1 METARREVERPVSC
15 QEGRVSGAW
24 EVMIRTLACTQSKQV
39 KEDSLYKDLSEL
51 SPKEPPSAGS
61 PFLVSSQVS
70 EPHLHLGP
78 GLGLSSLVL
87 RSLERA
93 GGQRL

>member
-1 METARREVERPVSC
+1 M
-15 QEGRVSGAW
+15 SGAW

-61 PFLVSSQVS
+61 PFLASSQVS

-78 GLGLSSLVL
+78 GPLLPCAALTALKG
-87 RSLERA
+87 REGR
-93 GGQRL
+93 GCD